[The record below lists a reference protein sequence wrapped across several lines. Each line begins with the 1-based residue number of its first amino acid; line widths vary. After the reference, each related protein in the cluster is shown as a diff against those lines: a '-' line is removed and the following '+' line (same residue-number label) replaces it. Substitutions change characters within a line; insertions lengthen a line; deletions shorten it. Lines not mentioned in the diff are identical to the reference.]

1 MAQLTIYLD
10 EQTLRR
16 VAEAARRERKSVS
29 AWARE
34 HLAESAF
41 SPGDWK
47 AHVAESFGSIGDS
60 SFEVPPPPAGELR
73 PVGLE

>member
-10 EQTLRR
+10 DQTLRR
-16 VAEAARRERKSVS
+16 VADAARRERKSVS

-41 SPGDWK
+41 SPADWQ
-47 AHVAESFGSIGDS
+47 AHVAENFGVIRDPSFDTPS
-60 SFEVPPPPAGELR
+60 PPTEPLR
-73 PVGLE
+73 PVNLE